1 MAIGYMILQ
10 ARTAHDAVP
19 LSGVNIRILDGL
31 GNRVYELTTDESGES
46 EKVPLETI
54 SGDFSRN
61 PYYSCTGTFQ
71 ISRA

>member
-31 GNRVYELTTDESGES
+31 GNRVYELTTDTEG
-46 EKVPLETI
+46 
-54 SGDFSRN
+54 R
-61 PYYSCTGTFQ
+61 Q
-71 ISRA
+71 